1 MDSYKRFNDDN
12 YKHWLQAAES
22 LYILRSHIQ
31 EFVENETETYH
42 KSLLGKLKDQ
52 VCESKC
58 SLLKCSLKL
67 KKFPICDKCQLWK
80 NAILD
85 NHNHKGIDIPWNN
98 CQPHLWPTDK
108 WEVAKVYMIRGVK
121 SHRSFDQFDISSILN
136 LMYHCKYFT
145 SFTSGQNLTKVISV
159 RNKVMHSPDF
169 SLSKKEMTESI
180 NSVLELAKS
189 LEKHAPGLKTISEK
203 IQKFKSILKRCSRQ
217 VSECTE
223 DSKNESLKLLDRE
236 QHALKEK
243 IEFLAQCY
251 EDDQGTE
258 LKEELQGM
266 KNFLEQNKD
275 LLENLGPQMNRFN
288 EIHEKVKEHEKEINK
303 LNTQVDFLL
312 NFSPDPTFTG
322 DAYKYKNHVFEEA
335 RRRNMAEPEFMEESE
350 ASGYRGIVTVNGRTF
365 RGLQVCQ
372 NKKNSHQEV
381 AKIALEYMKS
391 HPDWKEETVETL
403 SSISSSTASST
414 SNTYYG
420 IVTVDLK
427 KQEVVS
433 DGCDHEQEATES
445 AYRKLA
451 CQFGLRSLDGNTFR
465 TAVLEHFQRCNFP
478 TPFEL
483 PVHQEDKFF
492 CKLQISGRFTFYD
505 KDGSSKK
512 KQAEQQAAKVALQ
525 NLSMILNRR
534 SLDNAGENWKGFLKE
549 SLDALGLPQPE
560 YNFANKKK
568 DIGEEVEGATPNE
581 DNSEKS
587 ATKIITKNDSLQ
599 AMNSDSV
606 VLDLPKAD
614 TVSAVDNEETEPL
627 DSSPP
632 EMSGEATEVNSSA
645 IVFFGA
651 VTVALNNQEV
661 VSDVCVQDEE
671 ATESAYKKL
680 ACQLG
685 LNSLEGKRAVLE
697 HFQRHNFPPP
707 LECSDCKDNKFFCKL
722 LLTGH
727 FTFFDK
733 DGSSKKKQA
742 EQQAAKIALQHL
754 SGLFDCRFETGT
766 VKNYKGIL
774 KEQLDA
780 LHLKSPVY
788 TCRQKVKLTAAT
800 CTTVISKKLCLQ
812 PNSQEHQ
819 VTETP
824 APGPLNKPNK
834 SPNMDNSAI
843 NTLLAL
849 FHLKPPSVTV
859 EGVSTE
865 VVFSGRVD
873 IKLEEFT
880 FQNNSHYTAK
890 KDAIRETFLLLGN
903 ALGISKTQLDKNNAS
918 MLVKEH
924 FSKKSLTLPKE
935 VFEENK
941 CSLNEISYNL
951 VYDGEG
957 STEAEAKQDALQ
969 KALDTLSLLFG
980 FNSLPKCST
989 VEETEVQINSLLE
1002 TKGQKYLIY
1011 SPQRNLYKSSVELL
1025 FKDYTI
1031 VSEQEKR
1038 KKENTNNLSRRIMG
1052 LLAVEP
1058 DSNTS
1063 SLRNRLDEWFKQKN
1077 LKQPVFENTEEAHGS
1092 KVTFSVKVSCSNP
1105 NWEESRKVAED
1116 KLVDVLRE
1124 RLSYLS
1130 N

>member
-1 MDSYKRFNDDN
+1 MDSYKRFSDDN
-12 YKHWLQAAES
+12 YKNWLQTAES

-42 KSLLGKLKDQ
+42 KSLLGKLKGN
-52 VCESKC
+52 VCGSKC
-58 SLLKCSLKL
+58 SLLKCSPKL
-67 KKFPICDKCQLWK
+67 KKLPICDKCQLWK
-80 NAILD
+80 DAILD
-85 NHNHKGIDIPWNN
+85 NHNQKGIDIPWNN

-121 SHRSFDQFDISSILN
+121 RHCSFDQFDISAILN
-136 LMYHCKYFT
+136 FMYHCKYFA
-145 SFTSGQNLTKVISV
+145 SFTPGQYLTKVINV

-169 SLSKKEMTESI
+169 SLSKEEMTESI
-180 NSVLELAKS
+180 NSVLELAKI
-189 LEKHAPGLKTISEK
+189 LKKHVPGLENISEK
-203 IQKFKSILKRCSRQ
+203 IQKFKSILERCSRQ
-217 VSECTE
+217 VSERTE
-223 DSKNESLKLLDRE
+223 DSKNERLKLLDRE

-251 EDDQGTE
+251 EDDQSKE
-258 LKEELQGM
+258 LKKELQGM

-275 LLENLGPQMNRFN
+275 LLENLGPQLNRLN

-312 NFSPDPTFTG
+312 NFSPDPMFTG

-335 RRRNMAEPEFMEESE
+335 RRRNMPDPEFMEESE

-365 RGLQVCQ
+365 RGLQVCK
-372 NKKNSHQEV
+372 NKKNAHQEV

-391 HPDWKEETVETL
+391 HPDWKEETVETI

-420 IVTVDLK
+420 IVTVDLN

-433 DGCDHEQEATES
+433 DGCDQEQEATES

-465 TAVLEHFQRCNFP
+465 TAVLEYFQRCNFP
-478 TPFEL
+478 TPIEL
-483 PVHQEDKFF
+483 PVHQDKFF

-525 NLSMILNRR
+525 NLSMILNCR

-549 SLDALGLPQPE
+549 SLDALGLQQPE
-560 YNFANKKK
+560 YNFEIRKTG
-568 DIGEEVEGATPNE
+568 IGEDVEGAAPNE
-581 DNSEKS
+581 ANSETS
-587 ATKIITKNDSLQ
+587 ATKVSNKNDSLQ
-599 AMNSDSV
+599 AMNSDRV
-606 VLDLPKAD
+606 VSDLPKAD
-614 TVSAVDNEETEPL
+614 TSSAVDNEETEPL
-627 DSSPP
+627 DST
-632 EMSGEATEVNSSA
+632 GVDSSA
-645 IVFFGA
+645 IIFFGA

-697 HFQRHNFPPP
+697 YFQRHNFPPP
-707 LECSDCKDNKFFCKL
+707 LESSDCKDDKFFCKL

-754 SGLFDCRFETGT
+754 SGLFNCRFETGP

-788 TCRQKVKLTAAT
+788 TCRRKDELTAAS
-800 CTTVISKKLCLQ
+800 CTTAISKKFCLQ
-812 PNSQEHQ
+812 PNIQERQ

-824 APGPLNKPNK
+824 DPGPHT

-849 FHLKPPSVTV
+849 FHLKPPSVTC
-859 EGVSTE
+859 EGISTE
-865 VVFSGRVD
+865 MVFSGRVD

-880 FQNNSHYTAK
+880 FQNNSHYTVK

-903 ALGISKTQLDKNNAS
+903 ALGISETKLDKTNAS

-941 CSLNEISYNL
+941 CSLNDISYNL

-957 STEAEAKQDALQ
+957 STEAEAKRDALQ

-989 VEETEVQINSLLE
+989 VEETEVQINALLE
-1002 TKGQKYLIY
+1002 TKGQKNLIY

-1025 FKDYTI
+1025 FKDYTLE
-1031 VSEQEKR
+1031 SNQEKR
-1038 KKENTNNLSRRIMG
+1038 KKENINNLSRRIMG

-1063 SLRNRLDEWFKQKN
+1063 SLRNCLDEWFIQKN

-1092 KVTFSVKVSCSNP
+1092 KVIFSVKVSCSNP

-1116 KLVDVLRE
+1116 KLVEVLRQ
-1124 RLSYLS
+1124 RLNYLS

>member
-1 MDSYKRFNDDN
+1 
-12 YKHWLQAAES
+12 
-22 LYILRSHIQ
+22 
-31 EFVENETETYH
+31 
-42 KSLLGKLKDQ
+42 
-52 VCESKC
+52 
-58 SLLKCSLKL
+58 
-67 KKFPICDKCQLWK
+67 
-80 NAILD
+80 
-85 NHNHKGIDIPWNN
+85 
-98 CQPHLWPTDK
+98 
-108 WEVAKVYMIRGVK
+108 
-121 SHRSFDQFDISSILN
+121 
-136 LMYHCKYFT
+136 
-145 SFTSGQNLTKVISV
+145 
-159 RNKVMHSPDF
+159 
-169 SLSKKEMTESI
+169 
-180 NSVLELAKS
+180 
-189 LEKHAPGLKTISEK
+189 
-203 IQKFKSILKRCSRQ
+203 
-217 VSECTE
+217 
-223 DSKNESLKLLDRE
+223 
-236 QHALKEK
+236 
-243 IEFLAQCY
+243 
-251 EDDQGTE
+251 
-258 LKEELQGM
+258 
-266 KNFLEQNKD
+266 
-275 LLENLGPQMNRFN
+275 
-288 EIHEKVKEHEKEINK
+288 
-303 LNTQVDFLL
+303 
-312 NFSPDPTFTG
+312 
-322 DAYKYKNHVFEEA
+322 
-335 RRRNMAEPEFMEESE
+335 
-350 ASGYRGIVTVNGRTF
+350 
-365 RGLQVCQ
+365 
-372 NKKNSHQEV
+372 
-381 AKIALEYMKS
+381 MKS
-391 HPDWKEETVETL
+391 HPDWKEETVETI

-420 IVTVDLK
+420 IVTVDLN

-451 CQFGLRSLDGNTFR
+451 CQFGLRSVDAGNTFR
-465 TAVLEHFQRCNFP
+465 TAVLEHFQRCSFP
-478 TPFEL
+478 TPIEL
-483 PVHQEDKFF
+483 PVHQGDKFF

-549 SLDALGLPQPE
+549 SLDALGLQQPE
-560 YNFANKKK
+560 YNFEMRKTS
-568 DIGEEVEGATPNE
+568 IGEEVEGATPNE
-581 DNSEKS
+581 EIT
-587 ATKIITKNDSLQ
+587 ATKVINKNDSLR
-599 AMNSDSV
+599 AINSDSV

-627 DSSPP
+627 DPTGVDSSD
-632 EMSGEATEVNSSA
+632 
-645 IVFFGA
+645 IIFFGA

-685 LNSLEGKRAVLE
+685 LNSLEGKTAVLE

-707 LECSDCKDNKFFCKL
+707 LECSDCKDDKFFCKL

-727 FTFFDK
+727 FTFLDK

-742 EQQAAKIALQHL
+742 EQQAARIALQHL
-754 SGLFDCRFETGT
+754 SGLFNCRFETGP

-780 LHLKSPVY
+780 LRLKSPVY
-788 TCRQKVKLTAAT
+788 TCRRKDELTAAF

-812 PNSQEHQ
+812 PNSQERQ

-824 APGPLNKPNK
+824 DPGPLNKPNK

-849 FHLKPPSVTV
+849 FHLKPPSVTC

-865 VVFSGRVD
+865 MAFSGRVD

-880 FQNNSHYTAK
+880 FQNKSHYTAK

-903 ALGISKTQLDKNNAS
+903 ALGISETKLDKTNAS

-941 CSLNEISYNL
+941 CSLNDISYNL

-957 STEAEAKQDALQ
+957 STEAEAKRDALQ
-969 KALDTLSLLFG
+969 KALNTLSLLFG

-989 VEETEVQINSLLE
+989 VEETEVQINALLE

-1011 SPQRNLYKSSVELL
+1011 SPQRKLYKSSVELL

-1031 VSEQEKR
+1031 ESKQEKR
-1038 KKENTNNLSRRIMG
+1038 KKENINNLSGRIMG
-1052 LLAVEP
+1052 LLAVEQ

-1063 SLRNRLDEWFKQKN
+1063 SLRNCLDEWFKQKN
-1077 LKQPVFENTEEAHGS
+1077 LKQPVFENTEEVHGS

-1124 RLSYLS
+1124 RLNYLS